1 MHVVTRMHVVS
12 IVASVGMIVF
22 AAGCTTVV
30 SNLSFAGQVVQLIAL
45 TFIGRAVALATR
57 VVVA

>member
-1 MHVVTRMHVVS
+1 MHVVS

-30 SNLSFAGQVVQLIAL
+30 SNLSFAGQMVQLIAL